1 MTSSEQVIRELN
13 RVRGPVVVNPT
24 RLWRRRRCAR
34 NRSVRDAHMDQL
46 RVSRHLAATWNESRM
61 ATVWVIL
68 VCRIISA
75 HTGNPVLV
83 SRTSR
88 SGTTKPMSSEIATH
102 PARTPPNWLF
112 RLFRRLPDIEI
123 VVVRQRLDRQV
134 SGGRRAMDGRSQ
146 IGQSDSVRLR

>member
-1 MTSSEQVIRELN
+1 LN
-13 RVRGPVVVNPT
+13 HVRGRVVVNPT

-88 SGTTKPMSSEIATH
+88 SGTTKPTSSEIA
-102 PARTPPNWLF
+102 PNTALNKAKLVVSPIPSSS
-112 RLFRRLPDIEI
+112 RYKNFRRLTWSRSPSLW
-123 VVVRQRLDRQV
+123 R
-134 SGGRRAMDGRSQ
+134 STHDGRP
-146 IGQSDSVRLR
+146 IADWPR